1 MYKLSIIIATYN
13 AENTIKRC
21 LESVFNN
28 ACSSKVELI
37 VVNDCSTDNTLTL
50 IEECAKA
57 KPEYIDLKIIN
68 QKQNCGPAI
77 SRNVGLQN
85 CNGLYV
91 GFLDSDDELKPDYI
105 STILNIIEES
115 KANVIGINA
124 DVDDNGGRYTL
135 LDNEAVS
142 NLEKYGLLKEAL
154 LFSGDGFTWSHIYKK
169 ELIDRLDLDSL
180 EKLIFTEDLNFN
192 IEIALKNDINFSF
205 INKNIYV
212 YYFPQGTH
220 ISRIN
225 EKKINDALYVIDKR
239 YRIVKNQFPEL
250 LDTFKVGNLKA
261 SLRLIYAVKKTK
273 NFDKKQK
280 KVFLKKLRT
289 AESIRF
295 TLKLGFKTFMKLS
308 MKDKIR
314 YILYK

>member
-28 ACSSKVELI
+28 ARSSKVELI

-115 KANVIGINA
+115 EANVIGINA

-135 LDNEAVS
+135 LDNESVS

-169 ELIDRLDLDSL
+169 ELIDRLDLNSL

-192 IEIALKNDINFSF
+192 IEIAQKNDINFSF
-205 INKNIYV
+205 INKNLYV

-239 YRIVKNQFPEL
+239 YTIVKNQFPEL